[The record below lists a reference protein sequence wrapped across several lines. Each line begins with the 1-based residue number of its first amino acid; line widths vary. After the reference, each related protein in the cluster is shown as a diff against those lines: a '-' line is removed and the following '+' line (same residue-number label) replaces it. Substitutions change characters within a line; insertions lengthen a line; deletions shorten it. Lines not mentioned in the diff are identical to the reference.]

1 MLSLY
6 IGKRINTSLPMLQKE
21 IIRTSSDFKTLSNH
35 HHSQTN
41 IPQTS
46 ISEQS
51 THTQPPTHITQ
62 IIKMVASIQIST
74 LRAPYS
80 VPSSARTSTSSTA
93 SRPTAERANSGS
105 KFSLKSVGKKVTKG
119 LKEHHERTEAAFDAV
134 YGPRILSS
142 RIGKQ

>member
-1 MLSLY
+1 
-6 IGKRINTSLPMLQKE
+6 
-21 IIRTSSDFKTLSNH
+21 
-35 HHSQTN
+35 
-41 IPQTS
+41 
-46 ISEQS
+46 
-51 THTQPPTHITQ
+51 
-62 IIKMVASIQIST
+62 MVASIQIST

-105 KFSLKSVGKKVTKG
+105 KFSLKSVGKKVMKG